1 MIQID
6 NQQDFLESALLER
19 AARLTL
25 EIAPRRSPNP
35 IPDSTDP
42 DITIVLTDDRQLHEL
57 NRDFLGV
64 DAPTDVLSFPSEELD
79 PETGA
84 EYLGDILIS
93 IPRAIQQAQA
103 AGHPVEAEAQ
113 LLVVHGVLHLLGYDH
128 AEAEEKTRM
137 WNEQAKVL
145 ERLGLSRIKIQDAE

>member
-1 MIQID
+1 MIHID

-25 EIAPRRSPNP
+25 EISTVLSPDLKL
-35 IPDSTDP
+35 DSP
-42 DITIVLTDDRQLHEL
+42 ESDITIVLTDDAQLHEL
-57 NRDFLGV
+57 NREFLGV
-64 DAPTDVLSFPSEELD
+64 DAPTDVLSFPASESD

-84 EYLGDILIS
+84 AYLGDILIS
-93 IPRAIQQAQA
+93 IPRAAQQAQA
-103 AGHPVEAEAQ
+103 AGHPVEAEVQ

-128 AEAEEKTRM
+128 AEAEEKTLM

-145 ERLGLSRIKIQDAE
+145 ERLGLAYVKIQDS

>member
-1 MIQID
+1 MIHID

-25 EIAPRRSPNP
+25 EISNVLSPDLKL
-35 IPDSTDP
+35 DSAEA
-42 DITIVLTDDRQLHEL
+42 DITIVLTDDAQLHEL
-57 NRDFLGV
+57 NREFLGV
-64 DAPTDVLSFPSEELD
+64 DAPTDVLSFPASESD

-84 EYLGDILIS
+84 AYLGDILIS
-93 IPRAIQQAQA
+93 IPRAAQQAQA
-103 AGHPVEAEAQ
+103 AGHPVEAEVQ

-128 AEAEEKTRM
+128 AEVEEKTLM

-145 ERLGLSRIKIQDAE
+145 ERLGLAYVKIQDS